1 MCEHASHIPSTEA
14 DALKAR
20 IADLEALLSGAQS
33 ALAYEQDS
41 ARRVEAQYYE
51 AKTSLTR
58 ACNVFDVIWQ
68 RGDIDLDDDSDYAEL
83 AELIGFE
90 RLVEVWVTVKAE
102 WSQKV
107 SLPRGYDESKVNIV
121 TEVDDR
127 LTVTYDDRELD
138 EELTQDQFEVE
149 VSE

>member
-1 MCEHASHIPSTEA
+1 MCENTSCATEIRNLKTA
-14 DALKAR
+14 LEDAQ
-20 IADLEALLSGAQS
+20 ALLAGAQRDLS
-33 ALAYEQDS
+33 YEQDS

-107 SLPRGYDESKVNIV
+107 SLPRGYDESKVNVV